1 MKCWVSAGRAEKKQ
15 FEAISIITLRCPYL
29 MDFLFHPLRPELKNS
44 ADELLNEA
52 RGFSSTDYL
61 LVKLCLDL
69 WCDQGKFKVHELFK
83 LEPDIFKQALQALEY
98 LAS

>member
-15 FEAISIITLRCPYL
+15 FEAISIITSRSPYL
-29 MDFLFHPLRPELKNS
+29 MDFLFHPLRSELKNS
-44 ADELLNEA
+44 ADELLKEA
-52 RGFSSTDYL
+52 RGFSSEDYL

-69 WCDQGKFKVHELFK
+69 WCDQGKFNVHELFN
-83 LEPDIFKQALQALEY
+83 LEPDIFNQALQALEH